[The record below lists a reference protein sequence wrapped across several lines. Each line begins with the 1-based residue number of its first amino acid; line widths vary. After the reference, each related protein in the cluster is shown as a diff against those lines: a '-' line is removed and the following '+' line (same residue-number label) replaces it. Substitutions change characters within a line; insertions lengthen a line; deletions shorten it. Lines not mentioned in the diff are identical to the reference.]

1 MLPVLSGWLGHASP
15 FSFVDE
21 YTPAPGIDR
30 FKCSSPSILAMS
42 ALECGLDI
50 AIEADMDQVRAKS
63 VALCELFIEQV
74 EARVGDQGFA
84 LASPRDAAIR
94 GSQVSFHHENGY
106 PIMQALIENGV
117 IGDFRDP
124 DILRFGFTPL
134 YVSHED
140 VWRAAEV
147 LERIMTQ
154 EIWREARFSVRSAVT

>member
-1 MLPVLSGWLGHASP
+1 
-15 FSFVDE
+15 
-21 YTPAPGIDR
+21 
-30 FKCSSPSILAMS
+30 
-42 ALECGLDI
+42 
-50 AIEADMDQVRAKS
+50 
-63 VALCELFIEQV
+63 
-74 EARVGDQGFA
+74 
-84 LASPRDAAIR
+84 
-94 GSQVSFHHENGY
+94 
-106 PIMQALIENGV
+106 MQALIENGV